1 MYKCHWKS
9 MQCLIAP
16 RSQRDIS
23 WETVTSPNPPYWPQT
38 LCNIMAAY
46 PDGSCT
52 SAGACMSSTACKTLT
67 LLSSSASV
75 REKLVKKGRRRKGL
89 QLQAASTA
97 HIPIVHVSDPSSLS
111 PFACS
116 VCPTLKSPQVKPVSW
131 HIFAYVLYC
140 EVNATV
146 SLLTLLYRNNSELA
160 TTSKSNFGEEKEQQQ
175 EKSD

>member
-75 REKLVKKGRRRKGL
+75 REKLVKKGKEEEGATASGCQHCSHPNSPRQQPIFSLTICLFHLPDTEKSSG
-89 QLQAASTA
+89 QA
-97 HIPIVHVSDPSSLS
+97 
-111 PFACS
+111 C
-116 VCPTLKSPQVKPVSW
+116 
-131 HIFAYVLYC
+131 
-140 EVNATV
+140 
-146 SLLTLLYRNNSELA
+146 LLTHLCLCPVLW
-160 TTSKSNFGEEKEQQQ
+160 GECHC
-175 EKSD
+175 